1 MYIKGIDLF
10 CFVYIKVDYKLF
22 VYLFCILLKVEIFLE
37 NIYFLNLIML
47 MGLKMI
53 RGVEVM

>member
-37 NIYFLNLIML
+37 NIYFLNL
-47 MGLKMI
+47 KMI